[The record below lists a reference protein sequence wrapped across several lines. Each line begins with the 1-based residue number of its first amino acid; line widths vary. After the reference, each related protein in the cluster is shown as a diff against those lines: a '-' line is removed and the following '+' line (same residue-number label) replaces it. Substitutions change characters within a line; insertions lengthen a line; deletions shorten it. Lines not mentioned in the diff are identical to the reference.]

1 MNPPWFFY
9 SWEAAL
15 DWWTWSLTNYL
26 LIPAT
31 AAGCFWVLWGLRP
44 TRFRGVVCVFASLY
58 ALYSICVGCGSV
70 VGGQAVEFELSFYGL
85 LLMISFTVLVL
96 RTPKRVE
103 VIQTNGDSEVG
114 D

>member
-1 MNPPWFFY
+1 MNPPWFFH

-26 LIPAT
+26 LIPMT

-44 TRFRGVVCVFASLY
+44 TSFRGVVCVVASLY
-58 ALYSICVGCGSV
+58 VIYSIWVGCGFV
-70 VGGQAVEFELSFYGL
+70 VGGQAVEFELSFYGFV
-85 LLMISFTVLVL
+85 LMLCFAVLVL
-96 RTPKRVE
+96 RTPKRTE
-103 VIQTNGDSEVG
+103 VIQTKGDCAVK